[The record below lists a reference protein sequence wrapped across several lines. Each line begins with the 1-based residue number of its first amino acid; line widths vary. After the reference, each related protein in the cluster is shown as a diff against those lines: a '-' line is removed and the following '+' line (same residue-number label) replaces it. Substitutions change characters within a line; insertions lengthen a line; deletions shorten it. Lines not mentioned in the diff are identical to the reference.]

1 MNILVIDCGTTS
13 IRGIL
18 FSKQGRQSFM
28 GRVQSQLI
36 RQEGSI
42 EQTPEFYA
50 DALTRLCTDAA
61 RAGRVDAVALTA
73 FRSAPTLLDGQGVPL
88 HNFIMWQDTRSQ
100 DICRELSGYDPLLRQ
115 KCGAHLNT
123 VFAGSKWTWL
133 KHNRPELWEKAE
145 RVVVVPDYLL
155 YLMSGR
161 YRTDR
166 TYASRTFLMD
176 LETGQWDEQLC
187 RIFSVEPEKLCEL
200 VEPGTEV
207 GTVSAQ
213 FARHSGLPVG
223 IPVITA
229 GGDQQCAALG
239 LGLTKPGPLAVNLGT
254 GGYVMALSGTV
265 AEEDNVVCNRSALP
279 GYFLVET
286 SLPSCAPVFQDYL
299 ERHHPEFHGEIGR
312 LDRLVQTGADPAARK
327 FYEDM
332 AEKIAQCIQMHQA
345 DHGRGEPVYLAG
357 GVSGNDVFAAMLAR
371 AAGHKLIRW
380 RDPEATAIGA
390 FVNAAVCLGI
400 FSDVEQALVATR
412 GDDAYTVFE
421 EW

>member
-18 FSKQGRQSFM
+18 FSQQGRQVFT
-28 GRVQSQLI
+28 GRIHAPLI
-36 RQEGSI
+36 RREGRI

-50 DALTRLCTDAA
+50 NALTRLCADAA
-61 RAGRVDAVALTA
+61 QTGGIDAVALTA

-133 KHNRPELWEKAE
+133 KRNCPELWEKAE
-145 RVVVVPDYLL
+145 RAVVVPDYLL
-155 YLMSGR
+155 HLMSGR
-161 YRTDR
+161 YQTDR

-176 LETGQWDEQLC
+176 LETGQWDAQLC
-187 RIFSVEPEKLCEL
+187 RIFSVEPQKLCEL
-200 VEPGTEV
+200 VEPGTQV
-207 GTVSAQ
+207 GTVTAR
-213 FARHSGLPVG
+213 FARRSGLPAG

-239 LGLTKPGPLAVNLGT
+239 LGLTGPGPLAVNLGT
-254 GGYVMALSGTV
+254 GGYVMALSGAAADV
-265 AEEDNVVCNRSALP
+265 DDAVCNRSALP

-286 SLPSCAPVFQDYL
+286 SLPSCAPAFQDYL
-299 ERHHPEFHGEIGR
+299 ASRYPEFHGEIGR
-312 LDRLVQTGADPAARK
+312 LDHLVRTGADPEAQK

-332 AEKIAQCIQMHQA
+332 AGRIAQCIQTHPA
-345 DHGRGEPVYLAG
+345 GRERGEPVYLAG

-371 AAGHKLIRW
+371 AAGRRLIRW

-390 FVNAAVCLGI
+390 FVSAAVCLGI
-400 FSDVEQALVATR
+400 FPDAQQALAAAR
-412 GDDAYTVFE
+412 GDDARTVFE
-421 EW
+421 G